1 MCLLLK
7 VAAQQ
12 HVIDSGQRRE
22 AGNLIKHGVVDN
34 SQVASN
40 GLEQRERNVAELGI
54 VDEGDGT
61 TVLGSA
67 DAGKVG
73 SLERD
78 EVGVGVKLEAR
89 LDLGEGGSIERLD
102 VGDLDLEGRLKL
114 GKVHLHIVS
123 VLDKNQS
130 LCNVD
135 KVGVEHGELLVVVDG
150 HGVDSCEVETTNVAE
165 EGVGNVDRGSIGDA
179 RGAELEG
186 LKLGQAVEGELADAA
201 QAGHVDAAEK
211 SGILDQELAV
221 NLLEGRARDG
231 EELRGAVDDEVTL
244 ERLGAVNVKSALK
257 SGRDSDLATDGGAAK
272 VVVDGV
278 DDDVVGALVRGG
290 SLRFG

>member
-22 AGNLIKHGVVDN
+22 AGNLIKNGVVDN

-54 VDEGDGT
+54 VDEGNGT

-73 SLERD
+73 GLEGN

-102 VGDLDLEGRLKL
+102 VGDLDLIGRLKL

-123 VLDKNQS
+123 VLDQNQS
-130 LCNVD
+130 LCDVD

-165 EGVGNVDRGSIGDA
+165 EGVCNVDRGSIGDA
-179 RGAELEG
+179 RGAELER
-186 LKLGQAVEGELADAA
+186 LELGQTVEGELAEAA

-257 SGRDSDLATDGGAAK
+257 SGRDRDLATDGGAAK

-290 SLRFG
+290 SL